1 MSGRPQQAASWR
13 DVWPQFRIDLVE
25 ETARCV
31 TDNQSIGTGGEVLR
45 WAELPRQTQQ
55 NLIENIA
62 RIFVAQ
68 DQAMGKLIERAT
80 PDGS

>member
-1 MSGRPQQAASWR
+1 MSGRPNGELSWR

-31 TDNQSIGTGGEVLR
+31 ADSQSIGTDGAVPR
-45 WAELPRQTQQ
+45 WADLPERTQH

-62 RIFVAQ
+62 RIFLAQ
-68 DQAMGKLIERAT
+68 DQAMGNLIERAEA
-80 PDGS
+80 DAE